1 MIAYRTHTPP
11 PTIEWLSPL
20 KSHFNFNIKVE
31 DVQVDEFYE
40 NSTET
45 YKSYSYNQLEILNP
59 VTKDKI
65 LSELKDKG
73 HDTDELIDKVNDL
86 EID

>member
-20 KSHFNFNIKVE
+20 KSHFNFNVEVE
-31 DVQVDEFYE
+31 DVQVDEFDE
-40 NSTET
+40 DSTDT
-45 YKSYSYNQLEILNP
+45 YKSYSYNQVEILNP

-65 LSELKDKG
+65 IAELKDKG
-73 HDTDELIDKVNDL
+73 FDDKELIDKVNYL
-86 EID
+86 EIK